1 MILCYKIDRIPVNYD
16 KCLLLYYTPPT
27 YFMKK
32 NEESIILFL
41 YLPQINL
48 LIDMEEYI
56 GTVIKVGGIL
66 IGSIMVL
73 FVIWYIV
80 KDILDISGKDSS
92 DGK

>member
-1 MILCYKIDRIPVNYD
+1 MGIICYPE
-16 KCLLLYYTPPT
+16 LT
-27 YFMKK
+27 
-32 NEESIILFL
+32 
-41 YLPQINL
+41 

-92 DGK
+92 DGQ

>member
-32 NEESIILFL
+32 KRESIILFL
-41 YLPQINL
+41 YLPQI
-48 LIDMEEYI
+48 IDMEEYI

-92 DGK
+92 DGQ